1 MTNQVLSDIQPGLVE
16 LVVRSQERFLDCS
29 GLTIEEAEQLGEVLS
44 TLARD
49 VSFWLGDLSK
59 YTVAR
64 WPDTH
69 HQCWPVT
76 QSPGQLARNAAV
88 CAAYPKPEDRQHD
101 CTYSQ
106 YMQQA
111 GKPDRQ
117 QRLADIVEKGL
128 TTDESRQEGKTPK
141 VTSSPQGASWV
152 LVVDSNYYLHRFW
165 HSGAGVEAATGVAD
179 WVRRTAERMKES
191 LGLTHVVCCFD
202 GPNNHR
208 KELTKDWEDRYK
220 DRPKKDVELVN
231 QLHLL
236 RSLLE
241 TGGYACVSQEGM
253 EADDLMASYAKQFD
267 GKVTLLSQ
275 DKDVRQCLSDKC
287 NILLD
292 VTWSEDPTSGDMLP
306 EYKWISAKQ
315 HTEDTGIRPDQWC
328 DYQSIMGDNVDGV
341 RGAEG
346 IGKKGAADLIKE
358 YDTLEG
364 VIAAAK
370 APETT
375 MTDKRRES
383 LLAFEAKMDVTRQLV
398 TLRKDIFVS
407 AVTKL

>member
-1 MTNQVLSDIQPGLVE
+1 MTDEQRARP
-16 LVVRSQERFLDCS
+16 RYLDCK
-29 GLTIEEAEQLGEVLS
+29 LMDMTEAQDLGEWFAQIQRDIS
-44 TLARD
+44 FYIGDLARH
-49 VSFWLGDLSK
+49 SEAK
-59 YTVAR
+59 
-64 WPDTH
+64 WPDTWN
-69 HQCWPVT
+69 QVFPEWM
-76 QSPGQLARNAAV
+76 SPGLIQRAAGV
-88 CAAYPKPEDRQHD
+88 CRAYPKEADRQHD

-117 QRLADIVEKGL
+117 NRLADIVEKGL
-128 TTDESRQEGKTPK
+128 TTDESRKEGQTPK
-141 VTSSPQGASWV
+141 EVTSSPQGASWV

-165 HSGAGVEAATGVAD
+165 HSGAGVEAAEVLAD